1 MLPDLNSQSLH
12 IYPISDASAGPGA
25 ELVTGTSAV
34 RVWRRLPE
42 RVWRRVRSRLP
53 E

>member
-12 IYPISDASAGPGA
+12 IYDASAGPGA